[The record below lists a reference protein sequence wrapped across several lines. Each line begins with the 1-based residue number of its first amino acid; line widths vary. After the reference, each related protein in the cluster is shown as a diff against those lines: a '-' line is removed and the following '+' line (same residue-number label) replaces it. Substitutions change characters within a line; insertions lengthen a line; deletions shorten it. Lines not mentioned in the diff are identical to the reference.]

1 MVQFKGKRTMTYIP
15 VPKNIGNCAHDEKIG
30 LESKAGKGSLKM

>member
-1 MVQFKGKRTMTYIP
+1 MVQFMAKRTYIP
-15 VPKNIGNCAHDEKIG
+15 VPKNIGNCAHDEKLG